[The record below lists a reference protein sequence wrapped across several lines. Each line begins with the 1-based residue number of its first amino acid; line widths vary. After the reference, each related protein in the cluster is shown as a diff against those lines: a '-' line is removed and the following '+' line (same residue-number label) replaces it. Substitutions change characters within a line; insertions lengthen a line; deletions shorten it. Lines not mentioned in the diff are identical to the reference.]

1 MGRIRITQVKSIIGS
16 NPRQRAT
23 MATLGLRRIR
33 QSVELEN
40 SPSVAGAV
48 RKVLHLVKVEE
59 L

>member
-1 MGRIRITQVKSIIGS
+1 
-16 NPRQRAT
+16 